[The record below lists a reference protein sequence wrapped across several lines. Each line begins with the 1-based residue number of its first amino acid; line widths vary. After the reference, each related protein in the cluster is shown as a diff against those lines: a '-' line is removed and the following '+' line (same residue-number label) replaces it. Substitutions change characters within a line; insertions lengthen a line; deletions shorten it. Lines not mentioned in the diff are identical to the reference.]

1 MIADLRLVVVTDDGL
16 AHPRGVE
23 DLVRECLA
31 AGAPAVQLRD
41 KRSDD
46 ARLLERAVAMRALCR
61 EHGALFFV
69 NDRLDIALASGADG
83 VHLGPDDLPPAAAR
97 RIAPDGFLIGISA
110 RDVEGVAGARADG
123 ADYAG
128 CGPVFG
134 TSTKEDA
141 PSEPLGLEALA
152 RLVGAS
158 SVPVVAIGGITGAN
172 ARSVRDTGAAG
183 VAVARGVM
191 TAPDPGAVVRELL
204 TDIDRVDLSRR
215 SRPRSGAW

>member
-1 MIADLRLVVVTDDGL
+1 VIADLRLIVVTDDGL
-16 AHPRGVE
+16 AHPRDVE
-23 DLVRECLA
+23 VLVRACLA

-46 ARLLERAVAMRALCR
+46 SRLLERAVAMRALCS

-83 VHLGPDDLPPAAAR
+83 VHLGPDDLPPEAAR
-97 RIAPDGFLIGISA
+97 RIAPEGFLIGVSA
-110 RDVEGVAGARADG
+110 RDVAGVAAARAEG

-134 TSTKEDA
+134 TSTKADA
-141 PSEPLGLEALA
+141 PSDPLGLEALA

-158 SVPVVAIGGITGAN
+158 SVPVVGIGGITASN
-172 ARSVRDTGAAG
+172 ARAVRDAGAAG
-183 VAVARGVM
+183 VAVARGLM
-191 TAPDPGAVVRELL
+191 TAPDPGAVVRVLL
-204 TDIDRVDLSRR
+204 DPPRPPGLSRPPR
-215 SRPRSGAW
+215 RRSGAS